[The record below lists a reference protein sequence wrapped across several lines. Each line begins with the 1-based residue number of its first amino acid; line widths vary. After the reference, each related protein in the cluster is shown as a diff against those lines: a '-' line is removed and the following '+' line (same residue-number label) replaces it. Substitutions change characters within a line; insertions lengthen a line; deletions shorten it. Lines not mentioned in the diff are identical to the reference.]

1 MLSIILRTTT
11 MFFLVMFALRI
22 MGKKNLGEFQPS
34 DFVSTM
40 LISNLTSIVIEAP
53 ELPILY
59 SVVPILLI
67 MCYEIFTSVF
77 AKKNENLAKIAYGS
91 PKIIIEKGI
100 INQQVMKTLRFTV
113 DDLLTAIRSKDISY
127 LEEVNLAV
135 VETNGSVSVYADPSA
150 TTNIDKAD
158 IPSFSIIADGKTRFN
173 NLSYVH
179 FSEEKVNQILA
190 KENVDIENIL
200 LMMIDSNGK
209 YNLTIKE
216 IL

>member
-77 AKKNENLAKIAYGS
+77 TKKNENLAKIAYGS

-113 DDLLTAIRSKDISY
+113 DDLLTAIRSKDIFY

-135 VETNGSVSVYADPSA
+135 VETNGSVSVYPDPSA
-150 TTNIDKAD
+150 ITNIDKAD
-158 IPSFSIIADGKTRFN
+158 IPPFSIIVDGKTRFN

-179 FSEEKVNQILA
+179 LSEEKVNQILA
-190 KENVDIENIL
+190 RENVDIENIL

>member
-1 MLSIILRTTT
+1 MLSIILRTTI

-77 AKKNENLAKIAYGS
+77 TKKNENLAKIAYGS

-113 DDLLTAIRSKDISY
+113 DDLLTAIRSKDIFY

-135 VETNGSVSVYADPSA
+135 VETNGSVSVYPDPSA

-158 IPSFSIIADGKTRFN
+158 IPPFSIIVDGKTRFN

>member
-77 AKKNENLAKIAYGS
+77 TKKNENLAKIAYGS
-91 PKIIIEKGI
+91 PKIIIKKGI

-113 DDLLTAIRSKDISY
+113 DDLLTAIRSKDIFY

-135 VETNGSVSVYADPSA
+135 VETNGSVSVYPDPSA

-158 IPSFSIIADGKTRFN
+158 IPPFSIIVDGKTRFN

-179 FSEEKVNQILA
+179 SSEEKVNQILA

-200 LMMIDSNGK
+200 LMMIDGNGK

>member
-77 AKKNENLAKIAYGS
+77 TKKNENLAKIAYGS

-113 DDLLTAIRSKDISY
+113 DDLLTAIRSKDIFY

-135 VETNGSVSVYADPSA
+135 VETNGSVSVYPDPSA

-158 IPSFSIIADGKTRFN
+158 IPPFSIIVDGKTRFN

>member
-113 DDLLTAIRSKDISY
+113 DDLLTAIRSKDIFY

-135 VETNGSVSVYADPSA
+135 VETNGSVSVYPDPSA

-158 IPSFSIIADGKTRFN
+158 IPPFSIIVDGKTRFN
-173 NLSYVH
+173 KLSYVH
-179 FSEEKVNQILA
+179 LSEEKVNQILA

-209 YNLTIKE
+209 YNLTLKE

>member
-77 AKKNENLAKIAYGS
+77 TKKNENLAKIAYGS

-113 DDLLTAIRSKDISY
+113 DDLLTAIRSKDIFY

-135 VETNGSVSVYADPSA
+135 VETNGSVSVYPDPSA

-158 IPSFSIIADGKTRFN
+158 IPPFSIIVDGKTRFN

-179 FSEEKVNQILA
+179 FSEEKLNQILA

>member
-77 AKKNENLAKIAYGS
+77 TKKNENLAKIAYGS

-113 DDLLTAIRSKDISY
+113 DDLLTAIRSKDIFY

-135 VETNGSVSVYADPSA
+135 VETNGSVSVYPDPSA
-150 TTNIDKAD
+150 ITNIDKAD
-158 IPSFSIIADGKTRFN
+158 IPPFSIIVDGKTRFN

-179 FSEEKVNQILA
+179 SSEEKVNQILA
-190 KENVDIENIL
+190 KENVDIIELNAHDIEFQ
-200 LMMIDSNGK
+200 K
-209 YNLTIKE
+209 K
-216 IL
+216 

>member
-77 AKKNENLAKIAYGS
+77 TKKNENLAKIAYGS

-113 DDLLTAIRSKDISY
+113 DDLLTAIRSKDIFY

-135 VETNGSVSVYADPSA
+135 VETNGSVSVYPDPSA

-158 IPSFSIIADGKTRFN
+158 IPPFSIIVDGTTRFN

-209 YNLTIKE
+209 YNLTIME